1 MSFFFFFFNTLIL
14 LSEASLI
21 WLTAAMVWMSS
32 QNSCVDILIPKD
44 SGILRGRAFENHD
57 SGDLM
62 NSVSA
67 F

>member
-1 MSFFFFFFNTLIL
+1 MSFLFFNTVIL

-21 WLTAAMVWMSS
+21 WLTAALVWMSS
-32 QNSCVDILIPKD
+32 QNSCSDILIPRD
-44 SGILRGRAFENHD
+44 SGVLRGKAFENHD
-57 SGDLM
+57 SGDLI

>member
-1 MSFFFFFFNTLIL
+1 MVSSNMVVIL
-14 LSEASLI
+14 DQWRHVATDQMLVL
-21 WLTAAMVWMSS
+21 S

>member
-1 MSFFFFFFNTLIL
+1 M
-14 LSEASLI
+14 
-21 WLTAAMVWMSS
+21 TAAMVWMSS
-32 QNSCVDILIPKD
+32 QNSFVDILIPKD
-44 SGILRGRAFENHD
+44 SGILTGRAFENHD